1 MAELLAVELVSPE
14 EVTYSGSA
22 QMVIVRTVEEGDIA
36 FQAGHVPFLGVLA
49 PWSVDVLRP
58 GDGRDTFAVHRGF
71 VEVSHNRVTI
81 LSDVSE
87 AAAGID
93 VDRAEQARNRAAE
106 ALAAAEKGRRRAGA
120 GRAASARRCGL
131 ARSRRTARP
140 VARLT
145 DHGLV
150 TPRYS

>member
-1 MAELLAVELVSPE
+1 MAVELDVELVSPE

-22 QMVIVRTVEEGDIA
+22 EMVIVRTTEEGDIA

-58 GDGRDTFAVHRGF
+58 GGERDIFAVHRGF

-87 AAAGID
+87 SADEID
-93 VDRAEQARNRAAE
+93 TARATDARQRATE
-106 ALAAAEKGRRRAGA
+106 ALAADAEDAGA
-120 GRAASARRCGL
+120 AAALERAELRLRVAS
-131 ARSRRTARP
+131 S
-140 VARLT
+140 
-145 DHGLV
+145 
-150 TPRYS
+150 

>member
-1 MAELLAVELVSPE
+1 MAVELDVELVSPE

-22 QMVIVRTVEEGDIA
+22 EMVIVRTVEEGDIA

-58 GDGRDTFAVHRGF
+58 GGERDTFAVHRGF

-87 AAAGID
+87 AAGEID
-93 VDRAEQARNRAAE
+93 TARAEAARQRASE
-106 ALAAAEKGRRRAGA
+106 ALATDADDADSAAALERAEL
-120 GRAASARRCGL
+120 RLRVASA
-131 ARSRRTARP
+131 
-140 VARLT
+140 
-145 DHGLV
+145 
-150 TPRYS
+150 

>member
-1 MAELLAVELVSPE
+1 MAVELDVELVSPE

-22 QMVIVRTVEEGDIA
+22 EMVIVRTTEEGDIA

-58 GDGRDTFAVHRGF
+58 GGERDTFAVHRGF

-87 AAAGID
+87 PADEID
-93 VDRAEQARNRAAE
+93 VARATDARRRAAE
-106 ALAAAEKGRRRAGA
+106 SLVANAEDAEAAAALERAELRLRVAA
-120 GRAASARRCGL
+120 G
-131 ARSRRTARP
+131 
-140 VARLT
+140 
-145 DHGLV
+145 
-150 TPRYS
+150 

>member
-1 MAELLAVELVSPE
+1 MAVELDVELVSPE

-22 QMVIVRTVEEGDIA
+22 EMVIVRTVEEGDIA

-58 GDGRDTFAVHRGF
+58 GGERDTFAVHRGF

-87 AAAGID
+87 SADEID
-93 VDRAEQARNRAAE
+93 VARAETARQEASE
-106 ALAAAEKGRRRAGA
+106 ALAADAESAEAAAALERAELRLRVAA
-120 GRAASARRCGL
+120 G
-131 ARSRRTARP
+131 
-140 VARLT
+140 
-145 DHGLV
+145 
-150 TPRYS
+150 